1 MGIPEGPAGSAR
13 QLDLTVVR
21 RLVTAALD
29 EDLGARGDV
38 TTAALFRGPRRSAG
52 HLVAREDLVLA
63 GCEVAREV
71 FLARD
76 ASLMFRAER
85 IDGERIRPG
94 ERVATVVG
102 DARPILEGER
112 TALNFLMRMC
122 GIATAAGH
130 AVAEVAGT
138 GCRILDTRK
147 TAPGLRYLDK
157 YAVAC
162 GGATNHRMGLYD
174 AVMIKDTHLDS
185 GCTMS
190 EAVRRALERGHPAES
205 ITVEVRDL
213 EQLEQ
218 AVASG
223 AGRALLDNMSVDA
236 LRRAVESARGRI
248 VLEASGGL
256 RPGTLRA
263 VADTG
268 VDFASLGWLTHSSRA
283 ANLAMEMESLG

>member
-1 MGIPEGPAGSAR
+1 M

-21 RLVTAALD
+21 PVVAAALD
-29 EDLGARGDV
+29 EDLGGRGDI
-38 TTAALFRGPRRSAG
+38 TTAAVFRSPRRSAG

-63 GCEVAREV
+63 GCDVAREV
-71 FLARD
+71 FLARA
-76 ASLMFRAER
+76 ASLVFRAEHA
-85 IDGERIRPG
+85 DGEDIRRG

-102 DARPILEGER
+102 DARPILEAER
-112 TALNFLMRMC
+112 TALNFLMRMS
-122 GIATAAGH
+122 GIATAART
-130 AVAEVAGT
+130 AVAEIAGT

-147 TAPGLRYLDK
+147 TAPGLRHLDK

-185 GCTMS
+185 GCAVI
-190 EAVRRALERGHPAES
+190 EAVRRALEHGHPAES

-223 AGRALLDNMSVDA
+223 AGRALLDNMSVDE
-236 LRRAVESARGRI
+236 LRRAVALAGGRI

-256 RPGTLRA
+256 RPGSLRA
-263 VADTG
+263 VAATG
-268 VDFASLGWLTHSSRA
+268 VDFISLGWLTHSSRA
-283 ANLAMEMESLG
+283 ANMAMEMESLA